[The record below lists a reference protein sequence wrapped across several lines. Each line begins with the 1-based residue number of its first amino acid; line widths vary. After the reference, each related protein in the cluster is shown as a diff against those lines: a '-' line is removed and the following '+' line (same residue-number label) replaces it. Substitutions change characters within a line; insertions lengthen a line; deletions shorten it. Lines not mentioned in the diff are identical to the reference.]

1 MTQVRISITS
11 EVGDVDVTEE
21 ERFVRYG
28 DREEERIGALLSRAL
43 DKVDRAYGL
52 SQKRAT
58 EAPNPTG
65 GEAL

>member
-1 MTQVRISITS
+1 VTQVRISISS

-28 DREEERIGALLSRAL
+28 DLEEERIAALLSRAL

-52 SQKRAT
+52 SQKRGT
-58 EAPNPTG
+58 EAPKPMG